1 MAPKVSFFLGF
12 IVASLVL
19 QSVVLSSDAIPH
31 SCTGH
36 EGLVPMDNGVS
47 CGEGGTYTVSSEV
60 AHKEVAC
67 DPNCWPDACWC

>member
-19 QSVVLSSDAIPH
+19 KSVVLSDATLH

-36 EGLVPMDNGVS
+36 EGLVPMDNRVS
-47 CGEGGTYTVSSEV
+47 CGEGGTHTVSSEF

-67 DPNCWPDACWC
+67 DPDCDPDCWC